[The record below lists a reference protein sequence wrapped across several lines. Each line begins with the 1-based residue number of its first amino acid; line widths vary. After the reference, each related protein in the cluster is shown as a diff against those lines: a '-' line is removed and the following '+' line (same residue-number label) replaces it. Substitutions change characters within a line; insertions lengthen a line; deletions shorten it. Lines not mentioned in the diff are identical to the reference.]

1 MDRKS
6 IDGWI
11 TVFTTGTD
19 YEGEIVKDRLVDSG
33 LSAVV
38 LTHRDHAFNLTVGD
52 MATVRVLVP
61 PSEKEEALRIL
72 HSQPFTEDELNSAA
86 LAADPSLDDD
96 DS

>member
-1 MDRKS
+1 MNEKS

-11 TVFTTGTD
+11 TVFKTTTD
-19 YEGEIVKDRLVDSG
+19 YEGNIVKDRLVDSG

-61 PSEKEEALRIL
+61 PSQKDDAFRIL
-72 HSQPFTEDELNSAA
+72 NAEPLSDEDLDAAA
-86 LAADPSLDDD
+86 LASDPSLGDDE
-96 DS
+96 